1 MNDMLF
7 SSPTMRSL
15 KETLDLMTQK
25 QQLAAHNIAN
35 AENEGFV
42 PRRMEFQRTL
52 DEALKLPLTEQ
63 ARTAANHQFPPHAQ
77 AGQATPIRVVQE
89 PGMAIED
96 SLLDLVEASYMYQA
110 SAKLLAGQY
119 GRLHEAIRG
128 RMA

>member
-7 SSPTMRSL
+7 SAPAMRSL
-15 KETLDLMTQK
+15 KETLDLMTLK

-35 AENEGFV
+35 AETEGFV
-42 PRRMEFQRTL
+42 PRRMEFRRTL
-52 DEALKLPLTEQ
+52 EAAMRLPLTEQ
-63 ARTAANHQFPPHAQ
+63 ARTAANHQFQPNAPAQ
-77 AGQATPIRVVQE
+77 AATPIRMVEE
-89 PGMAIED
+89 PGLTIED
-96 SLLDLVEASYMYQA
+96 SLVDLVEASYMYQA